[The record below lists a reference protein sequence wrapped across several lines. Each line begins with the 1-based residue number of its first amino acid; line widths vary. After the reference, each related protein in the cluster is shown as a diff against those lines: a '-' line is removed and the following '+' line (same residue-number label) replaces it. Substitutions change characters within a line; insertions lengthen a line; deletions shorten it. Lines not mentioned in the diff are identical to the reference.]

1 MFNLNEILNFEYQN
15 EHVLEHDLQV
25 KKNFSIPKIYDAN
38 GDLSI
43 RWYVYFLCQNPETG
57 KLKWNTPFYG
67 KAINTKQSQI
77 ACLF

>member
-1 MFNLNEILNFEYQN
+1 MFNFNKFLVFDSQN
-15 EHVLEHDLQV
+15 TYENSYSLSI
-25 KKNFSIPKIYDAN
+25 KKIYSNSKIYDAN

-67 KAINTKQSQI
+67 KAINTKQSRI
-77 ACLF
+77 GCLF